1 MIRTIVTPQNNN
13 LTVSI
18 PNNYIGKEIEV
29 LLYSKEELG
38 EEIPKQKKKMSDFW
52 GTLSDQTATE
62 MLQEVEQG
70 RKEWDERLQKQF

>member
-38 EEIPKQKKKMSDFW
+38 EEVNEKKTKKTMADFR
-52 GTLSDQTATE
+52 GILSENDYLSLKTHTE
-62 MLQEVEQG
+62 KSRE
-70 RKEWDERLQKQF
+70 EWNRDI

>member
-38 EEIPKQKKKMSDFW
+38 EPNATKSRTASRFKGLLTHDEADQYNAYI
-52 GTLSDQTATE
+52 DQTRN
-62 MLQEVEQG
+62 Q
-70 RKEWDERLQKQF
+70 WERDI